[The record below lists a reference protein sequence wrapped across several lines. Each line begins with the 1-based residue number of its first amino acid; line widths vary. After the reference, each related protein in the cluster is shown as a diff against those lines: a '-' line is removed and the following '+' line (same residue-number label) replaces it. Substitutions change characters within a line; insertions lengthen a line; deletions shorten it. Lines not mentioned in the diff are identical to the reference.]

1 MRIKFISIFLLL
13 LVFSQIAVSFTGK
26 SNSIV
31 RKPDVISFTISET
44 ADQFIQNSNKVNKR
58 FSLRTFEFFSNELDK
73 SLKID
78 KEKIQFCYYNRILPQ
93 ELTQAKIFSTFFT
106 SYFSSEV

>member
-1 MRIKFISIFLLL
+1 M
-13 LVFSQIAVSFTGK
+13 VFSQFAVLFTSK

-31 RKPDVISFTISET
+31 RKPDVLSFTISES

-58 FSLRTFEFFSNELDK
+58 FTIRTFEFFSNELDK

-78 KEKIQFCYYNRILPQ
+78 KEKTQFFYYNRILPQ

>member
-1 MRIKFISIFLLL
+1 MRYKFISIFLLFL
-13 LVFSQIAVSFTGK
+13 IFSQILNSFTGN
-26 SNSIV
+26 SNSST

-58 FSLRTFEFFSNELDK
+58 FSIRTFEFFSNVLDK

-78 KEKIQFCYYNRILPQ
+78 KEKTQFCYYNRILPQ
-93 ELTQAKIFSTFFT
+93 ELNQAKIFSTFFT